1 MDYFRSLKYTDFKDK
16 VKPVKTYSLSKL
28 ETKQSR
34 WDGYTDIIIPKYYSK
49 RDHPTQELETPV
61 ENYLLEFIKSSKHT
75 YLLHAFHDTLYRKNK
90 NGEYEYLSVD
100 GSWKINDDMDDEY
113 LAYCLPYECMFKIK
127 A

>member
-34 WDGYTDIIIPKYYSK
+34 WDGHTDIIIPKYYSK

-75 YLLHAFHDTLYRKNK
+75 YLLHAFHQK
-90 NGEYEYLSVD
+90 SFVA
-100 GSWKINDDMDDEY
+100 WKPCRSRAGRNAILFN
-113 LAYCLPYECMFKIK
+113 
-127 A
+127 